1 MLTCAIF
8 IRDQPAAAVVPRGN
22 IDVKKQD
29 LSRLEL
35 ACENEQKRIYYCLVQ
50 VPQAQYWFSL
60 YAAARWSGQ
69 GENFLHWPGIVRQYA
84 GQVLPEPLF
93 SRRFS
98 SGMPNSSPASMTAR
112 HALLIS
118 SSPLEHLSDGG

>member
-60 YAAARWSGQ
+60 YAAAR
-69 GENFLHWPGIVRQYA
+69 
-84 GQVLPEPLF
+84 
-93 SRRFS
+93 
-98 SGMPNSSPASMTAR
+98 
-112 HALLIS
+112 
-118 SSPLEHLSDGG
+118 